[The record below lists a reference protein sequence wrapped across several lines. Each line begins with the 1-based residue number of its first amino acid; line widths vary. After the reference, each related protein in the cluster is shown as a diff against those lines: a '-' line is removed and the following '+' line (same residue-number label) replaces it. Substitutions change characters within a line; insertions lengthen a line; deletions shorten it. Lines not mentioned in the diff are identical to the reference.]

1 MKIIQGL
8 AGPKAMA
15 KAETDGQPVNIPA
28 PSSFFNGVSKN
39 SIKSGLLDFRFW
51 REERLQANPQAGVM
65 PGSNRWEN
73 SFEQSLENS
82 LKHSS

>member
-28 PSSFFNGVSKN
+28 PSYGFEGATKSSMR
-39 SIKSGLLDFRFW
+39 SGLLDFRFL
-51 REERLQANPQAGVM
+51 RKERLQANPQAGVK
-65 PGSNRWEN
+65 PGSNR
-73 SFEQSLENS
+73 
-82 LKHSS
+82 